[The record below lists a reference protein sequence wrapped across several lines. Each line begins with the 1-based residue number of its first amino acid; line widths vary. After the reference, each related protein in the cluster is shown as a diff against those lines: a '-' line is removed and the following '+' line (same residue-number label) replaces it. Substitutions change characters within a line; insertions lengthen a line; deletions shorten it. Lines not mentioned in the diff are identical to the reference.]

1 MSIGENMK
9 LAITGKGGV
18 GKTTL
23 TALLAQA
30 YADAGRQVLAVDADP
45 SPCLAGALGF
55 PEELRAKLHPIAEMD
70 ALIEERTGAKPG
82 TVGGFFTLNP
92 RVDDIPER
100 FSVLHR
106 GVRLLEMGSVELGG
120 SGCICPEA
128 AMLKTLFTHLL
139 FRKDDVLL
147 LDMYAGVEHLGRA
160 TVDFVDAM
168 LVVVEPTRRSLGTAA
183 QIKKLANDI
192 KLERL
197 YLVGNKVRNE
207 DEAKFLETE
216 TPGMPVLGFLPADL
230 KVQEADRLGIPV
242 YDHVPSLREAAQ
254 SIRNKLESFLKPSQA
269 N

>member
-1 MSIGENMK
+1 MK

-23 TALLAQA
+23 TALLAQT
-30 YADAGRQVLAVDADP
+30 YADRARDVLAVDADP

-55 PEELRAKLHPIAEMD
+55 PPELRARLHPIAEMD
-70 ALIEERTGAKPG
+70 ELIEERTGAKPG
-82 TVGGFFTLNP
+82 TIGGFFTLNP

-106 GVRLLEMGSVELGG
+106 GVRLLEMGAVDTGG
-120 SGCICPEA
+120 SGCICPES
-128 AMLKTLFTHLL
+128 AMLKTLFTHLM
-139 FRKDDVLL
+139 FRESDVLL

-168 LVVVEPTRRSLGTAA
+168 LVVAEPTRRSLGTAA

-192 KLERL
+192 GLQRL
-197 YLVGNKVRNE
+197 YLVGNKVRNDE
-207 DEAKFLETE
+207 EAKFLEDE
-216 TPGMPVLGFLPADL
+216 TPGLPLLGYLPADL

-242 YDHVPSLREAAQ
+242 YDHVESLRASTAQ
-254 SIRNKLESFLKPSQA
+254 MIKGLDELTNDEVME
-269 N
+269 

>member
-1 MSIGENMK
+1 MK

-23 TALLAQA
+23 TALIAQA
-30 YADAGRQVLAVDADP
+30 YADMGKQVLAVDADP

-55 PEELRAKLHPIAEMD
+55 PAELRAQLHPISEMD

-82 TVGGFFTLNP
+82 TVGGFFTINP

-128 AMLKTLFTHLL
+128 AMLKTLFTHLM
-139 FRKDDVLL
+139 FRKDEVLL

-168 LVVVEPTRRSLGTAA
+168 IVVVEPTRRSLGTAA

-192 KLERL
+192 GLKRL
-197 YLVGNKVRNE
+197 FLVGNKVRNE
-207 DEAKFLETE
+207 DEARFLENE
-216 TPGMPVLGFLPADL
+216 TPGMPVLGFLPADM
-230 KVQEADRLGIPV
+230 KVQEADRLNIPV
-242 YDHVPSLREAAQ
+242 HDHVPE
-254 SIRNKLESFLKPSQA
+254 LKIATQKIMEKITASQPS

>member
-1 MSIGENMK
+1 MK
-9 LAITGKGGV
+9 IAITGKGGV

-23 TALLAQA
+23 TALLAQN
-30 YADAGRQVLAVDADP
+30 YADRGRDVMAVDADP

-55 PEELRAKLHPIAEMD
+55 PAELRSKLHPIAEMD
-70 ALIEERTGAKPG
+70 ELIEERTGAKPG

-106 GVRLLEMGSVELGG
+106 GVRLLEMGSVDIGG
-120 SGCICPEA
+120 SGCICPES

-139 FRKDDVLL
+139 FREDDILL

-192 KLERL
+192 GLLRL
-197 YLVGNKVRNE
+197 YMVGNKVRN
-207 DEAKFLETE
+207 DEEARFLETE
-216 TPGMPVLGFLPADL
+216 AAGVPLLGYLPADL
-230 KVQEADRLGIPV
+230 RVQEADRLGIPV
-242 YDHVPSLREAAQ
+242 YDHVESLKVAAERIDQ
-254 SIRNKLESFLKPSQA
+254 ALNELTSSEVLE
-269 N
+269 

>member
-1 MSIGENMK
+1 MYDEDMK

-23 TALLAQA
+23 TALLAQT
-30 YADAGRQVLAVDADP
+30 YADQSRDVLAVDADP

-55 PEELRAKLHPIAEMD
+55 PTELRAGLHPIAEMD
-70 ALIEERTGAKPG
+70 ELIEERTGAKPG

-106 GVRLLEMGSVELGG
+106 GVRLLEMGSVDLGG

-139 FRKDDVLL
+139 FRKDDILL

-168 LVVVEPTRRSLGTAA
+168 LVVVEPTRRSFGTAA

-192 KLERL
+192 GLMRL

-207 DEAKFLETE
+207 EEAKFLEAE
-216 TPGMPVLGFLPADL
+216 SPDIPLLGYLPADL

-242 YDHVPSLREAAQ
+242 YDHVESL
-254 SIRNKLESFLKPSQA
+254 KLSVEQIVKMINELTDDEVME
-269 N
+269 

>member
-1 MSIGENMK
+1 MK
-9 LAITGKGGV
+9 IAITGKGGV

-23 TALLAQA
+23 AALLAQA

-55 PEELRAKLHPIAEMD
+55 PAELRARLHPIAEMD
-70 ALIEERTGAKPG
+70 DLIYERTGAKPG
-82 TVGGFFTLNP
+82 TIGGFFTLNP

-100 FSVLHR
+100 FSVVLR
-106 GVRLLEMGSVELGG
+106 AVRLLEMGSVDVGG
-120 SGCICPEA
+120 SGCICPES

-139 FRKDDVLL
+139 FRKDDVLI

-192 KLERL
+192 GLTHL
-197 YLVGNKVRNE
+197 WLVGNKVRNG
-207 DEAKFLETE
+207 DEAAFLQAES
-216 TPGMPVLGFLPADL
+216 PGIPVLGILPADL
-230 KVQEADRLGIPV
+230 AVQEADRLGIAA
-242 YDHVPSLREAAQ
+242 YDHVSALRQAAQ
-254 SIRNKLESFLKPSQA
+254 EMAKTLQECI
-269 N
+269 

>member
-1 MSIGENMK
+1 MK
-9 LAITGKGGV
+9 IAISGKGGV

-30 YADAGRQVLAVDADP
+30 YADGGRQVLAVDADP

-55 PEELRAKLHPIAEMD
+55 PDELRERLHPISEMD

-106 GVRLLEMGSVELGG
+106 GVRLLEMGSVDTGG

-168 LVVVEPTRRSLGTAA
+168 LIVVEPTRRSLGTAA
-183 QIKKLANDI
+183 QIMKLASDI
-192 KLERL
+192 GVKHL
-197 YLVGNKVRNE
+197 YLVGNKVRND
-207 DEAKFLETE
+207 DEAKFLQAE
-216 TPGMPVLGFLPADL
+216 TPGLPVIGFLPADL

-242 YDHVPSLREAAQ
+242 YDHVPELKTTAQ
-254 SIRNKLESFLKPSQA
+254 SIVDQLEGKLDSSAK
-269 N
+269 

>member
-1 MSIGENMK
+1 MK
-9 LAITGKGGV
+9 FAISGKGGV

-23 TALLAQA
+23 AALLAQV
-30 YADAGRQVLAVDADP
+30 YADGGRDVLAADGDP

-55 PEELRAKLHPIAEMD
+55 PEGLRAKLHPIAEMD

-100 FSVLHR
+100 FSVRHR
-106 GVRLLEMGSVELGG
+106 GVRLLEMGSVDLGG
-120 SGCICPEA
+120 AGCICPES

-192 KLERL
+192 GLTRL
-197 YLVGNKVRNE
+197 WLVGNKVRSE
-207 DEAKFLETE
+207 EEATFLEAE
-216 TPGMPVLGFLPADL
+216 SPGIPVLGNLPADMA
-230 KVQEADRLGIPV
+230 VQEADRLGIAV
-242 YDHVPSLREAAQ
+242 YDHVPSLKIAA
-254 SIRNKLESFLKPSQA
+254 EEMA
-269 N
+269 

>member
-1 MSIGENMK
+1 MK

-23 TALLAQA
+23 TALLAQS
-30 YADAGRQVLAVDADP
+30 YADMGRQVLAVDADP

-55 PEELRAKLHPIAEMD
+55 PDELRDELKPIAEMD

-100 FSVLHR
+100 FSVQHR
-106 GVRLLEMGSVELGG
+106 GVRLLEMGSVDLGG
-120 SGCICPEA
+120 SGCICPES

-139 FRKDDVLL
+139 FRKDDILL

-192 KLERL
+192 GLQRL

-207 DEAKFLETE
+207 DEANFLEKE
-216 TPGMPVLGFLPADL
+216 TPDIPVIGFLPADL

-242 YDHVPSLREAAQ
+242 YDHVESLKLAAEQ
-254 SIRNKLESFLKPSQA
+254 INKKINEFT
-269 N
+269 NDEVFE

>member
-1 MSIGENMK
+1 MK
-9 LAITGKGGV
+9 IAITGKGGV

-30 YADAGRQVLAVDADP
+30 YADQGRDVLAVDADP

-55 PEELRAKLHPIAEMD
+55 PEELRARLHPIAEMD

-139 FRKDDVLL
+139 FRKDDILL

-192 KLERL
+192 GLMRL

-207 DEAKFLETE
+207 EEAKFLEAE
-216 TPGMPVLGFLPADL
+216 SPDIPLLGFLPVDL

-242 YDHVPSLREAAQ
+242 YDNVESLR
-254 SIRNKLESFLKPSQA
+254 IMSQEISQKIDELT
-269 N
+269 NDEVVQ

>member
-1 MSIGENMK
+1 MK

-23 TALLAQA
+23 TALLAQV
-30 YADAGRQVLAVDADP
+30 YADQNRDVLAVDADP

-55 PEELRAKLHPIAEMD
+55 PNALREKLHPIAEMD
-70 ALIEERTGAKPG
+70 DLIYERTGAKKG
-82 TVGGFFTLNP
+82 QIGGFFTINP

-100 FSVLHR
+100 FSVVHR
-106 GVRLLEMGSVELGG
+106 GVRLLESGSVELGG

-128 AMLKTLFTHLL
+128 AILKTLFTHLL
-139 FRKDDVLL
+139 FREDDVLL

-168 LVVVEPTRRSLGTAA
+168 IIVAEPTRRSLGTAS
-183 QIKKLANDI
+183 QIKKLAHDI
-192 KLERL
+192 GLERL

-207 DEAKFLETE
+207 EEQAFLEAE
-216 TPGMPVLGFLPADL
+216 SPGLPPLGFLPADL

-242 YDHVPSLREAAQ
+242 YDHVPKLKESAQ
-254 SIRNKLESFLKPSQA
+254 VMAEKLVIFAEEKKEE
-269 N
+269 

>member
-1 MSIGENMK
+1 MK
-9 LAITGKGGV
+9 IAITGKGGV

-23 TALLAQA
+23 TALLAQT
-30 YADAGRQVLAVDADP
+30 YADASRAVLAVDADP

-55 PEELRAKLHPIAEMD
+55 PGVLRARLHPIAEMET
-70 ALIEERTGAKPG
+70 LIEERTGAKPG

-106 GVRLLEMGSVELGG
+106 GVRLLEMGSVDVGG
-120 SGCICPEA
+120 SGCICPES

-139 FRKDDVLL
+139 FRNDDVLL

-168 LVVVEPTRRSLGTAA
+168 LIVVEPTRRSLGTAR

-192 KLERL
+192 GLQRL
-197 YLVGNKVRNE
+197 YLVGNKVR
-207 DEAKFLETE
+207 DEEEARFLENE
-216 TPGMPVLGFLPADL
+216 TPVIPLIGCLPVDL

-242 YDHVPSLREAAQ
+242 YDHVESLKSAAGRIVETLHQ
-254 SIRNKLESFLKPSQA
+254 LTSEEVRK
-269 N
+269 